1 MYHLGGGVQGRGGSY
16 SVLYIFTCLVLF
28 VFTVN
33 KLVNVKIYFLLL
45 SNDLHIHYLSVLL
58 YRYRL
63 LLVHVCTSVSWPI
76 IVS

>member
-1 MYHLGGGVQGRGGSY
+1 MYHWGGGQGMGVSY
-16 SVLYIFTCLVLF
+16 SVLYVFTCLVLF

-58 YRYRL
+58 YWYRL
-63 LLVHVCTSVSWPI
+63 LLVHICISVSWPTT
-76 IVS
+76 VS

>member
-1 MYHLGGGVQGRGGSY
+1 MYHWGWGGVQGRGGSY

-33 KLVNVKIYFLLL
+33 KLVNVKIYFYSYPMICKYILCF
-45 SNDLHIHYLSVLL
+45 S
-58 YRYRL
+58 
-63 LLVHVCTSVSWPI
+63 LLVHVCISVSWPT